1 MTFRS
6 IFEMAALRIMSNQE
20 YIAWIRKRDKERS
33 LSEDDL
39 RLQLSDLVISM
50 VTKENEF
57 ILKIIKEIPEPRLK
71 KIVKDAI
78 REYDTVV
85 DSEKAT
91 KRTRKK
97 PNNKTVAGVP

>member
-20 YIAWIRKRDKERS
+20 YIAWIRKRNKERN

-91 KRTRKK
+91 KRTREK